1 MDKDDDQRD
10 RSPTD
15 TQHCNLKCCFPNRA
29 KNNIRTYIEESLKE
43 RANITSPHLFTVQ
56 HQHDHHYHNTTEN
69 HTIPP
74 KEWKQQKN
82 EIDKK
87 HTLITQC
94 SSYFGGFR
102 ESCLWGW
109 FGWWCVII
117 RKKISTF
124 HLTIFSYLKIIYS
137 LSLEFIFLLFNFL
150 FLFNFLKTL
159 FIYFEYFSKN
169 FLLKLSLFVLGDRM
183 KQNNNER
190 PRGF

>member
-1 MDKDDDQRD
+1 MLPKSR
-10 RSPTD
+10 
-15 TQHCNLKCCFPNRA
+15 K
-29 KNNIRTYIEESLKE
+29 KNNIRTYKEESLKE

-74 KEWKQQKN
+74 KEWKQQKMKS
-82 EIDKK
+82 IKK

-137 LSLEFIFLLFNFL
+137 LSLEFFFLLFNFL

-159 FIYFEYFSKN
+159 FIYFEYFSKI